1 MAAEILLRHEM
12 IEMRKM
18 KRQFAKEMKAMIEVE
33 VIRERERLAKEEKIR
48 RHKKKVEKI
57 E

>member
-1 MAAEILLRHEM
+1 MAAEVLLRHEM

-18 KRQFAKEMKAMIEVE
+18 KKQFAKEMKAMIEAE

-48 RHKKKVEKI
+48 KHKMKV
-57 E
+57 

>member
-18 KRQFAKEMKAMIEVE
+18 KRQFAKEMKAMIEAE